1 MTAEDRDRRGWD
13 LVAAAQ
19 AGDHAAFG
27 ELWLR
32 YRPQIQRF
40 VASKLRDRD
49 AVEDLTSETFLR
61 AWRAL
66 GTARDQGREV
76 GSWLVRIAH
85 NLVVDHAR
93 ATARSRA
100 IFAEPTGSDDAPGVV
115 FAPGPESGIPE
126 QHNRAGTSVH
136 LRSYLDQLPAR
147 ERQCL
152 RLRFMEELSAAEIGE
167 SMGCTAS
174 AAKTVQYRAVRRL
187 AGLLEADGYTSSAE
201 FAAASPD
208 PTTVV
213 PLTRE
218 PSESHQPA
226 LREVA

>member
-1 MTAEDRDRRGWD
+1 MTAVDRDRRGWD

-49 AVEDLTSETFLR
+49 AVEDITSETFLR

-66 GTARDQGREV
+66 GTAQDQGRDV
-76 GSWLVRIAH
+76 GSWLVRIAY

-93 ATARSRA
+93 ATARSWV
-100 IFAEPTGSDDAPGVV
+100 IFTERTGSDDAAGVA
-115 FAPGPESGIPE
+115 FELGPEAGVPE

-136 LRSYLDQLPAR
+136 LRRYLDQLPAR

-152 RLRFMEELSAAEIGE
+152 WLRFVDELSAAQIGE

-187 AGLLEADGYTSSAE
+187 AGLLEADGYASSAE

-213 PLTRE
+213 PLTLE
-218 PSESHQPA
+218 PSALHQHD